1 MMDVNER
8 LRELEAEN
16 EMLLD
21 LVRDIPQ
28 IKQEWEIYQLA
39 FENIEVILRGT
50 RSNWDVLK
58 DEVDLTKRKLDVLG
72 ESK

>member
-1 MMDVNER
+1 MMDMNER

-21 LVRDIPQ
+21 LVRDIPRVE
-28 IKQEWEIYQLA
+28 QERAIYQLA
-39 FENIEVILRGT
+39 FENIEVILNGT

>member
-1 MMDVNER
+1 MNDVNER

-21 LVRDIPQ
+21 LVRDIPR
-28 IKQEWEIYQLA
+28 IEQERAIYQLA
-39 FENIEVILRGT
+39 FENIEVILSGT

>member
-1 MMDVNER
+1 MKDVNER

-21 LVRDIPQ
+21 LVQDIPR
-28 IKQEWEIYQLA
+28 IEQERAIYQLA
-39 FENIEVILRGT
+39 FENIEVILSGT

>member
-28 IKQEWEIYQLA
+28 IEQERAIYQLA
-39 FENIEVILRGT
+39 LENIEVILNGT

-58 DEVDLTKRKLDVLG
+58 DEVDLTRRKLDVLG